1 MRLRNDNT
9 LKSIG
14 AAAVL
19 VLGCEWPLAALAQDI
34 APTDGPITCGD
45 FQRVAN
51 GSWTVVHPTR
61 IEPQGV
67 QMNLSPGQTFA
78 KNQWVG
84 GIEVT
89 TVLDRN
95 CGNE

>member
-1 MRLRNDNT
+1 MRHRNDNR
-9 LKSIG
+9 LRSIG

-19 VLGCEWPLAALAQDI
+19 VLGCGWPLAGLAQDI
-34 APTDGPITCGD
+34 GATDGPITCGD
-45 FQRVAN
+45 FQRGVN
-51 GSWTVVHPTR
+51 GSWTVVHPTT
-61 IEPQGV
+61 IEPQGL
-67 QMNLSPGQTFA
+67 QMNLAPGQTFA